1 MQNWQRHD
9 YDRDEA
15 DESSSIR
22 PTQDIYIMH
31 CTFTFWFTLCRRG
44 QSGICLT
51 TGRITMETGRAQDTL
66 KNEQHNIQEP
76 VNQSTFW

>member
-1 MQNWQRHD
+1 
-9 YDRDEA
+9 
-15 DESSSIR
+15 
-22 PTQDIYIMH
+22 MH

-66 KNEQHNIQEP
+66 KNEHHNIQEP
-76 VNQSTFW
+76 VNQHFGNYFIVYTSDAPTVIHVQDCQQWIVRGWG